1 MARKAKATQG
11 SRSLR
16 GLGYL
21 TVICLVVAA
30 LVVGAANEPIKELLG
45 ISTNSGVAP
54 VDNPPG
60 TENVLAPNQ
69 PALNNPQQIES
80 IIMSDTELAI
90 LKVTVAD
97 NTRIEYVL
105 EPASIGVDASH
116 RRAVIALTCA
126 LRSAGAIRRPVVF
139 VGVSRYVDSAGNP
152 ALRSRMQSKLTALW
166 LNRMNCAADISDRD
180 IDWRRITEYEI
191 RFAIPPGFKIDL

>member
-1 MARKAKATQG
+1 MARKVKATQG
-11 SRSLR
+11 SSSLR

-30 LVVGAANEPIKELLG
+30 FVVGAANEPIKELLG
-45 ISTNSGVAP
+45 ITANSSVAV
-54 VDNPPG
+54 VDTPPG
-60 TENVLAPNQ
+60 TENVLMPD
-69 PALNNPQQIES
+69 PSALNNPGQIES
-80 IIMSDTELAI
+80 TIMSDTELTI

-126 LRSAGAIRRPVVF
+126 LRSTATIRRPVVF

-166 LNRMNCAADISDRD
+166 LNRMNCAADTSDRD